1 MVGIHAG
8 GDIGVQVVAGKA
20 RGVAVDLLVVGLGGH
35 DLLHHLAVAVDD
47 AHKVHHLRQALD
59 PGMVI
64 EGVDGPIVQIGSGLV
79 QGRGRNAGGQ
89 HEPHVHRQVLGGLEH
104 ILDAI
109 GAHDVGDLVGVG
121 DDGGG
126 AVGQHGLGKL
136 LGAYQG
142 AFQVNM
148 GVDEARQHDLA
159 AYVRLHLA
167 VVFAHAHNEPLRHGD
182 VPAAQLVGE
191 HVDVCSVFQHQVCR
205 DPARRH
211 VDDMEL
217 LVELA
222 VDFPCVAFLHSHDEI
237 LPFSRTERKRNCKS
251 VISFVNFS
259 YYHN

>member
-35 DLLHHLAVAVDD
+35 DLFHHLAVAVDD
-47 AHKVHHLRQALD
+47 AHKVHHLRQTLD

-109 GAHDVGDLVGVG
+109 GAHDVGNFVGIG

-148 GVDEARQHDLA
+148 GVDEARQHNLA

-167 VVFAHAHNEPLRHGD
+167 VVFAHAHNEPLGHGD

-191 HVDVCSVFQHQVCR
+191 HVDVGSVFQHQVCR
-205 DPARRH
+205 DTARRH